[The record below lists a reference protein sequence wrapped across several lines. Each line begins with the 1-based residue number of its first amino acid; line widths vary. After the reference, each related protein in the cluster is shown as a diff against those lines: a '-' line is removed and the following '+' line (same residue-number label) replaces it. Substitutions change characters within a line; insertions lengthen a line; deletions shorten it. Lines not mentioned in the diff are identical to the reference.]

1 MASAGAT
8 PISET
13 EPGTSELRPTVS
25 SSIIGAEAPVAEPS
39 SAQPAADTGDAD
51 VTPPPTQRAD
61 SSRPS
66 GASNGAF
73 DELAFLSS
81 VVDTPTGTVDVPAP
95 ADRADERTR
104 RDSFA
109 QRGADEDIVNLAN
122 GAMLEGTAPARNAPL
137 AMNVSGNIPIV
148 LKDKTTEA
156 AKSLKCGECGA
167 MNYPTEW
174 YCERCGAELA
184 SL

>member
-1 MASAGAT
+1 VAAPAASAAQ
-8 PISET
+8 ET
-13 EPGTSELRPTVS
+13 ASRDVAAARA
-25 SSIIGAEAPVAEPS
+25 AEQAAAAER
-39 SAQPAADTGDAD
+39 GEAD
-51 VTPPPTQRAD
+51 VTPRPTQRAD
-61 SSRPS
+61 EGRRS
-66 GASNGAF
+66 GETAGTF

-81 VVDTPTGTVDVPAP
+81 VVNTPAGKPDVPAP
-95 ADRADERTR
+95 TDRPDERAR

-109 QRGADEDIVNLAN
+109 QRTPNEDVVNLADPSQSLG
-122 GAMLEGTAPARNAPL
+122 GAATGGRSAGSSPL

-148 LKDKTTEA
+148 IKDKTTEA

-184 SL
+184 SH

>member
-1 MASAGAT
+1 
-8 PISET
+8 
-13 EPGTSELRPTVS
+13 
-25 SSIIGAEAPVAEPS
+25 
-39 SAQPAADTGDAD
+39 
-51 VTPPPTQRAD
+51 VTPAPTQRAD
-61 SSRPS
+61 GGRERT
-66 GASNGAF
+66 GTF

-95 ADRADERTR
+95 ADRADERAR

-109 QRGADEDIVNLAN
+109 LRANDEIVNLSDDRSSVLDAS
-122 GAMLEGTAPARNAPL
+122 APSREKPL
-137 AMNVSGNIPIV
+137 AMNVTGNIPIV
-148 LKDKTTEA
+148 IRDKPQETT
-156 AKSLKCGECGA
+156 KTLKCSDCGA